1 MKLFS
6 LGVDMCA
13 EERASKYRP
22 LIEKLIEEERPK
34 REIAQQLNIQQAT
47 LDSYLKILGIQYKGQ
62 QNKKGQQKG
71 PNKYRP
77 ALYYIENNIPISG
90 YELLRRL
97 IKDGLKDRKCERC
110 GITEWLGLVDNLV
123 LELNHKD
130 SNHYNN
136 VLDNL
141 EVLCPNC
148 HALHTRVNNKNRKHT
163 PQ

>member
-1 MKLFS
+1 MF
-6 LGVDMCA
+6 VTR
-13 EERASKYRP
+13 RANNCRA
-22 LIEKLIEEERPK
+22 LIEKLISEECPK
-34 REIAQQLNIQQAT
+34 REIAKQLNIQLAT
-47 LDSYLKILGIQYKGQ
+47 LDNYLKILGIEYKGQ

-77 ALYYIENNIPISG
+77 ALYYIENNVPISG

-97 IKDGLKDRKCERC
+97 IKDGIKERKCERC
-110 GITEWLGLVDNLV
+110 GITEWLGSSDYLI

-136 VLDNL
+136 ELTNL
-141 EVLCPNC
+141 EALCPNC
-148 HALHTRVNNKNRKHT
+148 HAIHTRENNKNKKNK